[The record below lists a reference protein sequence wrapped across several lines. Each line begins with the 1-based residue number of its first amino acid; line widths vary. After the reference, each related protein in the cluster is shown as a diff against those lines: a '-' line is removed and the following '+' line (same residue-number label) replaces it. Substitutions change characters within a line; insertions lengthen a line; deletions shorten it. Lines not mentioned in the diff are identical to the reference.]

1 VKPIIFGVKKILTAV
16 VLVFALGWVVSVR
29 AADADKSRPSIP
41 DEVGETWEYFQH
53 MLQDWGDRFRDRLSG
68 REAAESRPV
77 ISEMLSRRDELGLS
91 QDQVKRLEQL
101 RDNFQRQTIRSNAD
115 ARIVELDIA
124 ALLTSPAV
132 DLTKVEAKV
141 REAEKLRADLRIA
154 RIKTLEQAKGV
165 LTAEQRKKFYETA
178 ESRAPQAP
186 TAQNPP

>member
-1 VKPIIFGVKKILTAV
+1 
-16 VLVFALGWVVSVR
+16 
-29 AADADKSRPSIP
+29 
-41 DEVGETWEYFQH
+41 
-53 MLQDWGDRFRDRLSG
+53 MLQNWGDRFRDRLSG

-101 RDNFQRQTIRSNAD
+101 RDNFQRQTIRNNAD

-124 ALLTSPAV
+124 ALLTSPSV

-186 TAQNPP
+186 TAPNPP